1 MGQQPNIELDISD
14 LLRPTSHPAPPRRW
28 SPSRPGDLA
37 GPEEVPV
44 GGAYGSTGPDSGYAH
59 RLVRGRSLELAAT
72 ERKHNAE
79 AAVAV
84 VAGARAAAFHRG
96 PTIDDVEH
104 AALVL
109 GYDRDGIPA
118 ELIEDLAV
126 DRPAPPPVSPAPP
139 VPPVPPVAR
148 GHRGQPGAGAA
159 GGRGIVIAVGHRHWT
174 FSLPIRQGQVTA
186 ERRRARQSRSH
197 AEPVRGWRIFITNN
211 RSASHDAHRFGTP
224 TWSPRPKQWAGP
236 TPSLGSRRR
245 PTTLLI
251 WQACTSS
258 GENSRTKL
266 QNVGTP

>member
-14 LLRPTSHPAPPRRW
+14 LPRPTSHPAPPRRW

-109 GYDRDGIPA
+109 GYDREGIPA

-126 DRPAPPPVSPAPP
+126 DRPALVAQIGHLARKSTALIALVPVDVLMASPRD
-139 VPPVPPVAR
+139 V
-148 GHRGQPGAGAA
+148 
-159 GGRGIVIAVGHRHWT
+159 
-174 FSLPIRQGQVTA
+174 
-186 ERRRARQSRSH
+186 RARMSAGERLL
-197 AEPVRGWRIFITNN
+197 N
-211 RSASHDAHRFGTP
+211 R
-224 TWSPRPKQWAGP
+224 
-236 TPSLGSRRR
+236 
-245 PTTLLI
+245 
-251 WQACTSS
+251 
-258 GENSRTKL
+258 
-266 QNVGTP
+266 